1 MRFVPGAQVGKYR
14 LVAPLGSGGMGG
26 VWEVD
31 DDTGA
36 RFALK
41 SPASLMTPSP
51 ESMKRFAR
59 EANALRVLEHP
70 NLVSAVD
77 VFTDAGFL
85 FLVMERVV
93 GVTLGKAIDA
103 GPLDPR
109 RALVIARQILEGVG
123 HAHANGFVHRDL
135 KPDNIMLVEMGGWER
150 AKILDFGIVKL
161 IGEAE
166 AAMGGNELTTAGF
179 VVGTAAYM
187 SPEQAIG
194 ANVDGRADLYAVGT
208 MLFEMLTGR
217 VPFHHPE
224 QMRQMQMQVKA
235 PVPRL
240 DEVMHGASW
249 CSPQLTVLIDG
260 ALAKDPASRFPDAQT
275 MIAALD
281 DAFLS
286 LEDNQ

>member
-1 MRFVPGAQVGKYR
+1 
-14 LVAPLGSGGMGG
+14 MGG

-31 DDTGA
+31 DDAGE

-41 SPASLMTPSP
+41 SPASGMTPTP

-77 VFTDAGFL
+77 VFTDSGFL
-85 FLVMERVV
+85 FLVMERVA
-93 GVTLGKAIDA
+93 GVTLGKVIDA
-103 GPLDPR
+103 GPLPPR

-123 HAHANGFVHRDL
+123 YAHANGFVHRDL
-135 KPDNIMLVEMGGWER
+135 KPDNVMLVDMGGWER

-166 AAMGGNELTTAGF
+166 SAMGGNELTTAGF

-187 SPEQAIG
+187 SPEQAVG
-194 ANVDGRADLYAVGT
+194 GNVDGRADLYAVGT

-217 VPFHHPE
+217 VPYEHKD

-240 DEVMHGASW
+240 DVVAKGASW
-249 CSPQLTVLIDG
+249 CTPQLTVLIDA
-260 ALAKDPASRFPDAQT
+260 ALAKDPASRFPDART
-275 MIAALD
+275 MVAALD
-281 DAFLS
+281 DAFLALDDTAS
-286 LEDNQ
+286 R